1 MLVTSRFVPTLISYT
16 YVTVDLIKIISL
28 LFLWVLVISS
38 RLACIN
44 VKYVSFQWNLS
55 ILLGRYGT
63 TYLLSRDFT
72 SWAYVFSFLYL
83 YETFLLLFANDKSL
97 LLYLPEKNTMFAVK
111 KCLYSKIHR
120 TCFLTF
126 KHLIMSIVFFV
137 FTFLC
142 IPSATLWYFQ
152 RVLYMSNDI
161 SKNPGPQF
169 QNNCFNFMSWNLNS
183 LAKDNFHRVSLIE
196 AHNSFYNYDLISI
209 CETSLNDLVE
219 LPETLLHEYT
229 FVSANNP
236 ANTRR
241 GGVGLFYKNSLP
253 IVIRN
258 DLSFDGSIVVE
269 LKLGR
274 KKIFFT
280 ILYRSPA
287 VDHNSP
293 NPSLLV
299 RF

>member
-1 MLVTSRFVPTLISYT
+1 
-16 YVTVDLIKIISL
+16 
-28 LFLWVLVISS
+28 
-38 RLACIN
+38 
-44 VKYVSFQWNLS
+44 
-55 ILLGRYGT
+55 
-63 TYLLSRDFT
+63 
-72 SWAYVFSFLYL
+72 
-83 YETFLLLFANDKSL
+83 
-97 LLYLPEKNTMFAVK
+97 
-111 KCLYSKIHR
+111 
-120 TCFLTF
+120 
-126 KHLIMSIVFFV
+126 MSIVVFV

-152 RVLYMSNDI
+152 RVLYMSNNI
-161 SKNPGPQF
+161 SKKPGPQF

-183 LAKDNFHRVSLIE
+183 LAKNNIHRVSLIE

-219 LPETLLHEYT
+219 LPGTLLHEYT

-258 DLSFDGSIVVE
+258 NLSFDESIVVE

-274 KKIFFT
+274 KKYFLLFCIEVLPLT
-280 ILYRSPA
+280 TTLLISKPSCQILGIYMQKS
-287 VDHNSP
+287 NLKI
-293 NPSLLV
+293 LLLHFLQV
-299 RF
+299 TLMLTLSIGGLMVIQLQKARILNISCHH